1 DPATYEEAMMSP
13 DSNKWQEAMKSEMG
27 SMYDNKVWTLVDLP
41 DSRKA
46 VENKWIFKRKT
57 DADGNIT
64 VYKAR
69 LVAKGF
75 RQIQGVDY
83 DETFSP
89 VAKLKSVRILL
100 AIAAFFDYEIWQMD
114 VKTAFLNGD
123 IEEELYMVQPKGFV
137 DPKNADKV
145 CKLQRSIYGL
155 KQASRSWNRRFDKV
169 IKDFGFIQCH
179 GEACIYKKIKT
190 SNRAITEYIP
200 GQDSKKFRM
209 DESKKGFLPML
220 PGKVLSKTQG
230 PATAEERERMSQIPY
245 ASVGSIMYAMLCT
258 RPDIAHAVSLTS
270 RYQSDPGIE
279 HWTAVKNIL
288 YLKRTKDMFLCYGG
302 DQELV
307 VTSYTDASWNTDPD
321 DSKSQSGYVFIL
333 NGAAVSWASSKQCT
347 VVKSS
352 TESEYI
358 AASEASSE
366 AVWMKRFIV
375 ELGVVPSAL
384 DPLVIYCDNMGAIAN
399 AQEPRSHKRL
409 KHIKLRYHSIREYIE
424 DGEVKICKVHTDL
437 NVADPLTKALPRA
450 KHDQHQNA
458 MGVRYGYI
466 YLMKHKS
473 ETFEKFKEFQSEVE
487 NQRNKKI
494 KFLRSDR
501 GGEYLSYEFSMHLKK
516 CGILSQL
523 TPPGTPQRNV
533 SERRNRTLLDMVRS
547 MMSLTDLPLSF
558 WSYALETAAF
568 TLNRAPSKSVETT
581 PYELWFNKKPKLS
594 FLKVWGCEAY
604 VKKLQPDKL
613 EPKAEKCVFIGYPK
627 ETIGSTRDRATPD
640 WYDPCL
646 NVMIVDNNDEDP
658 ATYEEAMMSPDSNK
672 WQEAMKSEMGSMYDN
687 KVWTLVDLPDSRKAV
702 ENKWIFKRKTD
713 ADGVDYDETFSPVA
727 KLKSVRIL
735 LAIAAFFD
743 YEIWQ
748 MDVKTA
754 FLNGDIEEEL
764 YMRSIYGLKQ
774 ASRSWNRR
782 FDKVIKDFGFIQCH
796 GEACIYKK
804 VSGSSVAFL
813 ILYVDDILLIGNDIE
828 LLSSVKG
835 YLNNSFS
842 MKDLGEA
849 SYILGIKIYR
859 DRSRRLIGLSQSTYL
874 DKILKK
880 FRMDESKK
888 GFLPMLPG
896 KVLSKT
902 QGPATAEERERM
914 SQIPY
919 ASAVG
924 SIMYAML
931 CTRPDIAHA
940 VSLTS
945 RYQSDPGIE
954 HWTAVKNILKY
965 LKRTKDMFLCYGGD
979 QELVVTSYT
988 DASWNTDPDDS
999 KSQSGYVFILNG
1011 AAVSWASSKQCTVAK
1026 SSTESE
1032 YIAAEASSEAVW
1044 MKRFIVELG
1053 VVPSALDPLVIYCDN
1068 MGAIANA
1075 QEPRSHKRLKHIRR
1089 RWRKMT
1095 STSDIATD
1103 FAFFAKKYKGKLPML
1118 LNDKKKKRTCYN
1130 CDEESHF
1137 ANECPYEKRV
1147 DKPKFIKGVKPRLK
1161 PNPINDLYK
1170 RNKGR
1175 AFVGAEYLSD
1185 EEEEDEEK
1193 EAGVAGL
1200 AFSKP
1205 GSLFTYDYSKDY
1217 STENDVGSSFMARI
1231 TQDDDS
1237 DDSSSSTTVGSCLMA
1252 RETKVMEP
1260 PPSLSSVLDNEAENQ
1275 DELTVL
1281 KELYNVRCTLR
1292 GEALVKFDF
1301 LMDSLKEKDESI
1313 EELEY
1318 HLNDKERRF
1327 NLLRQELK
1335 TERCISQGLKQQIET
1350 YELDKVKDLETIERA
1365 QSLTQELNAS
1375 KEELE
1380 VAHASLTRD
1389 LDHLE
1394 RANKLVKDEL
1404 KKLGKNHDLLQETY
1418 SKALESMNDSIV
1430 DKNVASSSTTFT
1442 SEHAKLV
1449 AEHVRL
1455 QEELSLHVETN
1466 TYLESLVT
1474 KYGLNYY
1481 PNESACEQA
1490 TTLEENVRLKKELAK
1505 FTTTKSKMGLDDL
1518 LSNQRSNNQKYGL
1531 GYVPKSY
1538 KKNNYKKEKPAQEKN
1553 KKVTNDGKAPKGKA
1567 ASGDR
1572 TGPNNHYA
1580 LFVDYYGDVY
1590 ANYVGP
1596 RNGYAYRGSDNLKLV
1611 LVGYVEN
1618 NLYVVDLSKES
1629 PSPSTCLMA
1638 AKHDEGWLWHRRL
1651 GHVNMR
1657 NLKQLLKGEH
1667 IVGLTGISFE
1677 KDRVCSACVAGKQLK
1692 KKHPI
1697 KSIVTTSRPLELLH
1711 LDLFGPSHYDTLGG
1725 SKYGLVI
1732 VDDYSRYSWV
1742 FLLKSKD
1749 ETHREFITFAKKAQR
1764 TYESEIKAI
1773 RTDNGTEFKNYTMQ
1787 EFVDDEGIKH
1797 EFSAPYTPQQ
1807 NGVVERKNR
1816 TIIEMARTML
1826 SEFNS
1831 PHNFWGEAI
1840 STAVHYSN
1848 RLFLRP
1854 LHNKTPYELLTGNK
1868 PNVMYIR
1875 VFGCKCLVKN
1885 NKGKL
1890 GKFETRT
1897 IEGIF
1902 VGYAENS
1909 HAYRYYNRSTGTIEV
1924 SCDVVF
1930 LEDNGSQVE
1939 QVVPCVAGNNDDPS
1953 SAIKHMG
1960 IGHIRPMEVHSDD
1973 QGDGID
1979 VSSSPQVEPSST
1991 QVEPSSATQDVSSTQ
2006 DEPHPEEQEESP
2018 QPTEQDHD
2026 DDQETSSTHVQA
2038 QVVPHDQVL
2047 ARDEFIDHEGTIR
2060 KIKAATRAS
2069 DMKVDLVLGSI
2080 SKGVVHEALVD
2091 PDWVIAMQEELEC
2104 FTRNEVWSLVERPKD
2119 HRINVIGTKWVFKNK
2134 QDEDG
2139 IVIRNKARL
2148 VAQGFAQIEG
2158 MDFEDTFAPVARL
2171 EAIRLLLAFA
2181 SFHNFKL
2188 YQMDVKSAFL
2198 NGPLKETA
2206 YVAQPPGFEDPCRPN
2221 HVYLLHKALYGLKQ
2235 APRAWYEF
2243 LRDFLLQDGFC
2254 MGTVDSTL
2262 FTKRVKGGGLF
2273 ICQIY
2278 VDDIIFG
2285 GTNPNHNKAFELLM
2299 TRKFEM
2305 SMMGE
2310 LKFFLGFQVRQLAKG
2325 TFISQEKYVKDML
2338 KKFNMTN
2345 ASPMKT
2351 PMPVKGQ
2358 LGSCDGE
2365 KDVDIKPGRPASQP
2379 AGPAPCPVNRMD
2391 NRLVRST
2398 VRSDRPL
2405 RRLAQLFRIISSK
2418 HLDIG
2423 YAFGFLI
2430 YTDDMYT
2437 YPLCSLLFYF
2447 ADSQEVGAVR
2457 IVALPPR
2464 EEGLQR
2470 LHHAVLVAVQ
2480 LSPLVA
2486 VQLGD
2491 ASSHLPIKGKI
2502 NM

>member
-1 DPATYEEAMMSP
+1 
-13 DSNKWQEAMKSEMG
+13 
-27 SMYDNKVWTLVDLP
+27 
-41 DSRKA
+41 
-46 VENKWIFKRKT
+46 
-57 DADGNIT
+57 
-64 VYKAR
+64 
-69 LVAKGF
+69 
-75 RQIQGVDY
+75 
-83 DETFSP
+83 
-89 VAKLKSVRILL
+89 
-100 AIAAFFDYEIWQMD
+100 
-114 VKTAFLNGD
+114 
-123 IEEELYMVQPKGFV
+123 
-137 DPKNADKV
+137 
-145 CKLQRSIYGL
+145 
-155 KQASRSWNRRFDKV
+155 
-169 IKDFGFIQCH
+169 
-179 GEACIYKKIKT
+179 
-190 SNRAITEYIP
+190 
-200 GQDSKKFRM
+200 
-209 DESKKGFLPML
+209 
-220 PGKVLSKTQG
+220 
-230 PATAEERERMSQIPY
+230 
-245 ASVGSIMYAMLCT
+245 
-258 RPDIAHAVSLTS
+258 
-270 RYQSDPGIE
+270 
-279 HWTAVKNIL
+279 
-288 YLKRTKDMFLCYGG
+288 
-302 DQELV
+302 
-307 VTSYTDASWNTDPD
+307 
-321 DSKSQSGYVFIL
+321 
-333 NGAAVSWASSKQCT
+333 
-347 VVKSS
+347 
-352 TESEYI
+352 
-358 AASEASSE
+358 
-366 AVWMKRFIV
+366 
-375 ELGVVPSAL
+375 
-384 DPLVIYCDNMGAIAN
+384 
-399 AQEPRSHKRL
+399 
-409 KHIKLRYHSIREYIE
+409 
-424 DGEVKICKVHTDL
+424 
-437 NVADPLTKALPRA
+437 
-450 KHDQHQNA
+450 
-458 MGVRYGYI
+458 
-466 YLMKHKS
+466 
-473 ETFEKFKEFQSEVE
+473 
-487 NQRNKKI
+487 
-494 KFLRSDR
+494 
-501 GGEYLSYEFSMHLKK
+501 
-516 CGILSQL
+516 
-523 TPPGTPQRNV
+523 
-533 SERRNRTLLDMVRS
+533 
-547 MMSLTDLPLSF
+547 
-558 WSYALETAAF
+558 
-568 TLNRAPSKSVETT
+568 
-581 PYELWFNKKPKLS
+581 
-594 FLKVWGCEAY
+594 
-604 VKKLQPDKL
+604 
-613 EPKAEKCVFIGYPK
+613 
-627 ETIGSTRDRATPD
+627 
-640 WYDPCL
+640 
-646 NVMIVDNNDEDP
+646 
-658 ATYEEAMMSPDSNK
+658 
-672 WQEAMKSEMGSMYDN
+672 
-687 KVWTLVDLPDSRKAV
+687 
-702 ENKWIFKRKTD
+702 
-713 ADGVDYDETFSPVA
+713 
-727 KLKSVRIL
+727 
-735 LAIAAFFD
+735 
-743 YEIWQ
+743 
-748 MDVKTA
+748 
-754 FLNGDIEEEL
+754 
-764 YMRSIYGLKQ
+764 
-774 ASRSWNRR
+774 
-782 FDKVIKDFGFIQCH
+782 
-796 GEACIYKK
+796 
-804 VSGSSVAFL
+804 
-813 ILYVDDILLIGNDIE
+813 
-828 LLSSVKG
+828 
-835 YLNNSFS
+835 
-842 MKDLGEA
+842 
-849 SYILGIKIYR
+849 
-859 DRSRRLIGLSQSTYL
+859 
-874 DKILKK
+874 
-880 FRMDESKK
+880 
-888 GFLPMLPG
+888 
-896 KVLSKT
+896 
-902 QGPATAEERERM
+902 
-914 SQIPY
+914 
-919 ASAVG
+919 
-924 SIMYAML
+924 
-931 CTRPDIAHA
+931 
-940 VSLTS
+940 
-945 RYQSDPGIE
+945 
-954 HWTAVKNILKY
+954 
-965 LKRTKDMFLCYGGD
+965 
-979 QELVVTSYT
+979 
-988 DASWNTDPDDS
+988 
-999 KSQSGYVFILNG
+999 
-1011 AAVSWASSKQCTVAK
+1011 
-1026 SSTESE
+1026 
-1032 YIAAEASSEAVW
+1032 
-1044 MKRFIVELG
+1044 
-1053 VVPSALDPLVIYCDN
+1053 
-1068 MGAIANA
+1068 
-1075 QEPRSHKRLKHIRR
+1075 
-1089 RWRKMT
+1089 
-1095 STSDIATD
+1095 
-1103 FAFFAKKYKGKLPML
+1103 ML

-1130 CDEESHF
+1130 CDEDSHF

-1161 PNPINDLYK
+1161 PNPINDRYK

-1237 DDSSSSTTVGSCLMA
+1237 DDSSSSTTIGSCLMA

-1404 KKLGKNHDLLQETY
+1404 KKLGKNHDLLQESY

-1449 AEHVRL
+1449 EEHVRL

-1518 LSNQRSNNQKYGL
+1518 LSKQRSNNQKYGL
-1531 GYVPKSY
+1531 GYVPKPY

-1567 ASGDR
+1567 TSGDR

-1596 RNGYAYRGSDNLKLV
+1596 RNGYAYRGYSIWGYSSGGPKWVFDSGCTNHMTGGRGVLDQFIEDINKKSSITFGDNSKGKVLGYGKVAISKDLCLETVMLVEHLGYNLLSIYHLADAGYNSYFTKYYVQVFRSDNLKLV

-1667 IVGLTGISFE
+1667 IVGLTVISFE

-1868 PNVMYIR
+1868 PNVTYIR

-1924 SCDVVF
+1924 SCDMVF

-1939 QVVPCVAGNNDDPS
+1939 QVVPCVAGNDDDPS

-1973 QGDGID
+1973 QGDGIE

-2080 SKGVVHEALVD
+2080 SKGVVTRRHHALLMTYCQHHAFVSSFEPLKVHEALVD

-2139 IVIRNKARL
+2139 IVIRNKA
-2148 VAQGFAQIEG
+2148 
-2158 MDFEDTFAPVARL
+2158 
-2171 EAIRLLLAFA
+2171 
-2181 SFHNFKL
+2181 
-2188 YQMDVKSAFL
+2188 
-2198 NGPLKETA
+2198 
-2206 YVAQPPGFEDPCRPN
+2206 
-2221 HVYLLHKALYGLKQ
+2221 
-2235 APRAWYEF
+2235 
-2243 LRDFLLQDGFC
+2243 
-2254 MGTVDSTL
+2254 
-2262 FTKRVKGGGLF
+2262 
-2273 ICQIY
+2273 
-2278 VDDIIFG
+2278 
-2285 GTNPNHNKAFELLM
+2285 
-2299 TRKFEM
+2299 RKFEM

-2358 LGSCDGE
+2358 LGSCDGSWSGE
-2365 KDVDIKPGRPASQP
+2365 SETRGNVSKRGRTNPPRRSSNRVPPPAQQGTDGGSSVGGRTKSVATKHKDKHVAQEDDEVVPTVNVGAANRLEWKEWRTVNPYRFAKPTYTRSDKAFWTNTQAVLWEGYYDSHEYMKHGNIVSPKAINPAELALHEATKYRFVVQTLKNLGVYDLVCLKPDDTQDDPTYCPLLVRQFHCTVFFHDDEDRTLTWMTGKTKYSCTYSQFRAAMGCGDDSNP
-2379 AGPAPCPVNRMD
+2379 GVRKIDGCDLIYCELKRAVMDRMTPNYAQYVQRLINYIVPAPRNVIGEKVIMDAFKIPTQEATRPDVPSMMPTAERRSKERHDHDASSSYSRRPKHGAARFFSSMWQMCKNTNDVAHQSLALNQETRRRQNEFMATRNVPV
-2391 NRLVRST
+2391 
-2398 VRSDRPL
+2398 PPPGPE
-2405 RRLAQLFRIISSK
+2405 LAPMVAPQWEMPPITDEMIQNFDFSM
-2418 HLDIG
+2418 
-2423 YAFGFLI
+2423 YAHG
-2430 YTDDMYT
+2430 
-2437 YPLCSLLFYF
+2437 
-2447 ADSQEVGAVR
+2447 G
-2457 IVALPPR
+2457 LPPR
-2464 EEGLQR
+2464 TAR
-2470 LHHAVLVAVQ
+2470 TPTPPPAD
-2480 LSPLVA
+2480 
-2486 VQLGD
+2486 GD
-2491 ASSHLPIKGKI
+2491 GDEDEVDSAASDDDAGSYSTGHEFY
-2502 NM
+2502 